1 MFTWPLTY
9 QQSVFK
15 PYHSNRFLSVLP
27 TRWQRKTAGVDMKQ
41 NYVTVT
47 LCIRIHLLT
56 YLQSERL
63 VVSVTLRVQSCGAR
77 NHVKRKCMHAAGLRV
92 IIHATNRAW
101 SLAAGYLTK
110 TVLLPPIADSIPI
123 DNEIC
128 ENAEI
133 TKRRHGPRSRRRVAA
148 FLRPSPATIC
158 TRRTRI
164 VRPQLQTTTATPKQI
179 IKRCSDV
186 LMFNDTKLCLY
197 VLLDGCV
204 VPPRRCRSCNSY
216 PGVYTTTRRNTD
228 WSLQPT
234 IGLISLQR
242 QSKTRQLTA
251 YC

>member
-1 MFTWPLTY
+1 VPDHWPPAIWQKLSSFRPSPTL
-9 QQSVFK
+9 FRLIM
-15 PYHSNRFLSVLP
+15 RFVR
-27 TRWQRKTAGVDMKQ
+27 TQRSQNDDM
-41 NYVTVT
+41 V
-47 LCIRIHLLT
+47 R
-56 YLQSERL
+56 
-63 VVSVTLRVQSCGAR
+63 
-77 NHVKRKCMHAAGLRV
+77 AA
-92 IIHATNRAW
+92 
-101 SLAAGYLTK
+101 
-110 TVLLPPIADSIPI
+110 
-123 DNEIC
+123 
-128 ENAEI
+128 
-133 TKRRHGPRSRRRVAA
+133 VAA
-148 FLRPSPATIC
+148 TPLFSDLRSPATIC

-179 IKRCSDV
+179 IKRCSGV